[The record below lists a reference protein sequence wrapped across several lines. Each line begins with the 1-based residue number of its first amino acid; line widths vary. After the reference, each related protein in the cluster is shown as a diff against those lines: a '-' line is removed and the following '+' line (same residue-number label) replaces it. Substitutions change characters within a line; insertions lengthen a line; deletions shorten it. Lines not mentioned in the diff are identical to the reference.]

1 MEAKADSKVSKFE
14 FIDSI
19 RWVSM
24 IAIVM
29 EHSTLFWGQVY
40 PTLGQ
45 QMVQTCCLQ
54 FFKYGT
60 IIFFLLSGFLIG
72 DKFETYNSKEYFF
85 RRLNNTFKPWLF
97 WVFFQIGLF
106 YLDLY
111 FRYKKFGTDIILQK
125 PVATFFQELLH
136 VSVFTSFWFIINFM
150 VCIGILLMFRKY
162 INSYK
167 FGIVL
172 CIASLF
178 YSVNLYFKW
187 IITDHTAA
195 FFGYIF
201 YLWMGYQ
208 LNKNYPAF
216 INWAKGLSNGLLLL
230 LFAVTYALSCAE
242 SINLIHLGS
251 DDAFNTLRISNI
263 LFSLV
268 CFVILFKFSDHI
280 KVQWLKPRQTTFGV
294 YLIHETLVFYLMPLI
309 FTPLGIDYNN
319 HTPMGTM
326 VLLQLFRFAIVY
338 TTAYLMSLGFGYAPK
353 KIRWIVG
360 Q

>member
-1 MEAKADSKVSKFE
+1 
-14 FIDSI
+14 
-19 RWVSM
+19 
-24 IAIVM
+24 
-29 EHSTLFWGQVY
+29 
-40 PTLGQ
+40 
-45 QMVQTCCLQ
+45 
-54 FFKYGT
+54 
-60 IIFFLLSGFLIG
+60 
-72 DKFETYNSKEYFF
+72 
-85 RRLNNTFKPWLF
+85 
-97 WVFFQIGLF
+97 
-106 YLDLY
+106 
-111 FRYKKFGTDIILQK
+111 
-125 PVATFFQELLH
+125 
-136 VSVFTSFWFIINFM
+136 
-150 VCIGILLMFRKY
+150 
-162 INSYK
+162 
-167 FGIVL
+167 
-172 CIASLF
+172 
-178 YSVNLYFKW
+178 
-187 IITDHTAA
+187 
-195 FFGYIF
+195 
-201 YLWMGYQ
+201 MGYQ